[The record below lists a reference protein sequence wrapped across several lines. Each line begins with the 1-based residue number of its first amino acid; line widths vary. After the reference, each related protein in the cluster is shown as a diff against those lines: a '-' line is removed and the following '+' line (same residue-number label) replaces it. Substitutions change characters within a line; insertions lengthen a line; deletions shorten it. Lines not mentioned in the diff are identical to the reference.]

1 MLFSKWAL
9 LTKRTSAR
17 TLYLSKIGPDKGS
30 VLPSIG
36 KIHKISETI
45 PYDEAVKSGLVF
57 DVLIHIVLEVVYVFF

>member
-1 MLFSKWAL
+1 MLFSKWDL
-9 LTKRTSAR
+9 LTKRTIAR

-45 PYDEAVKSGLVF
+45 PYDEAVKSG
-57 DVLIHIVLEVVYVFF
+57 